1 MKIDFSKFWKIN
13 YLDDNQTPKS
23 KNQLRRDY
31 IRSTGTLK
39 LGKVIRIIQK
49 TTSTDKLYNATQ
61 VIDLIQLDPTGIF
74 SSKSYIVYEIEYED
88 KFGEKVTIYTKQLP
102 YDYKN
107 RNVIGKQAIIYEK
120 DGQFL
125 VDGIEI

>member
-13 YLDDNQTPKS
+13 YLDDDQTPKS

-61 VIDLIQLDPTGIF
+61 VIDLIQLDPTSIF

-88 KFGEKVTIYTKQLP
+88 KFGEKVTIYTEQLP

-107 RNVIGKQAIIYEK
+107 YKVIGKQAIIYEK

>member
-13 YLDDNQTPKS
+13 YLDDNQMPKS

-39 LGKVIRIIQK
+39 LGKVVRIIQK

-88 KFGEKVTIYTKQLP
+88 KFGEKVTIYTEQLP

-107 RNVIGKQAIIYEK
+107 HNVIGKQAIIYEK

>member
-61 VIDLIQLDPTGIF
+61 VIDLI
-74 SSKSYIVYEIEYED
+74 
-88 KFGEKVTIYTKQLP
+88 
-102 YDYKN
+102 
-107 RNVIGKQAIIYEK
+107 
-120 DGQFL
+120 
-125 VDGIEI
+125 